1 MCTIEAI
8 VNARDGRAPHE
19 YHDAK
24 LEESV
29 AGWYCDAMSAYVVE
43 LITEDVNAF
52 AVVVEDVK
60 TAFHVSSWIPE
71 RQRHGAWYVAD
82 SAKQIATPKKK
93 VENTTTS
100 AVVAVPY
107 LGCKE

>member
-1 MCTIEAI
+1 MEF
-8 VNARDGRAPHE
+8 
-19 YHDAK
+19 
-24 LEESV
+24 
-29 AGWYCDAMSAYVVE
+29 AYVVE

-60 TAFHVSSWIPE
+60 TASHVSFWMSE
-71 RQRHGAWYVAD
+71 KQRRGAWYVAD

>member
-1 MCTIEAI
+1 VEF
-8 VNARDGRAPHE
+8 
-19 YHDAK
+19 
-24 LEESV
+24 
-29 AGWYCDAMSAYVVE
+29 AYVVE

-60 TAFHVSSWIPE
+60 TAFHVSFWMPE
-71 RQRHGAWYVAD
+71 KQRSGAWYVAD

-100 AVVAVPY
+100 AVVAVAY

>member
-1 MCTIEAI
+1 MEF
-8 VNARDGRAPHE
+8 
-19 YHDAK
+19 
-24 LEESV
+24 
-29 AGWYCDAMSAYVVE
+29 AYVVE

-60 TAFHVSSWIPE
+60 TASHVSFWMPE
-71 RQRHGAWYVAD
+71 KQRRRAWYVAD

-100 AVVAVPY
+100 AVAAVPY